1 MEPSS
6 EAGAQAGDM
15 RRGEGA
21 VVPATEGRGPGLPFR
36 LKENADLPGAV
47 RRVGEDYWP
56 EAMGAAEAPAPL
68 PPIPEPPSLAPLAPM
83 PPPEMSPISPL
94 PVAPVQQPPPMLP
107 MPAAPAPGA
116 LLGEGD
122 RVAVPPAPPGL
133 PPAPAL
139 PSPVPPS
146 PVAWGEAG
154 GFPRP
159 PKSVAV
165 PDVRGPVFFE
175 ALKDPV
181 SILMAVLLAAVV
193 GGMGTYLGWRLGG
206 EETLRQAREE
216 TEKRLISATADAE
229 ARHSELE
236 KQLQE
241 ARARVAEIE
250 RANAVLEQQG
260 KEREKALAAAH
271 AMIGPLKEEI
281 EGLKQAKAQGEGA
294 SAQVGDLVALRGEQG
309 RLVGLLREAVGEA
322 CEVGEDGPYVFVR
335 PKAPLYAEG
344 SNKPAE
350 AIIEAMKKVAVVA
363 KAYGGPY
370 RLQVEGH
377 TDSSPGPTVAGQGS
391 NLHAGAMRALDV
403 AQVLADA
410 GVPAAKMSLIS
421 QGEAFPVRG
430 GADAAASK
438 ANRRVE
444 IVFAPTRTVVAT
456 APAAP
461 VAETL
466 APAGGA
472 ASPAEMPEA
481 PRAIPVVTIPPEAQ
495 TPPAPND
502 PAPEAPAVIQTGT
515 VREAEAPPQ

>member
-21 VVPATEGRGPGLPFR
+21 VVPTTEGRGPGLPFR
-36 LKENADLPGAV
+36 LKEDADLPGAV

-56 EAMGAAEAPAPL
+56 EAMGAAEATAPL
-68 PPIPEPPSLAPLAPM
+68 PPIPGPPSLAPIAPT
-83 PPPEMSPISPL
+83 PPTEIP
-94 PVAPVQQPPPMLP
+94 PVAGAPVPPPPPMP
-107 MPAAPAPGA
+107 MPAAAAPGER
-116 LLGEGD
+116 LGEGD
-122 RVAVPPAPPGL
+122 SGAVPPAPPGP
-133 PPAPAL
+133 PPAPGL
-139 PSPVPPS
+139 PSPVAQA

-193 GGMGTYLGWRLGG
+193 GGMGAYLGWRLGG
-206 EETLRQAREE
+206 EEALRHARQE
-216 TEKRLISATADAE
+216 TEKRLISATAEAE
-229 ARHSELE
+229 ARQSELE

-250 RANAVLEQQG
+250 RANAVIEQQG
-260 KEREKALAAAH
+260 KEREKALAAAQ

-281 EGLKQAKAQGEGA
+281 EGLKQAKAAGEGA
-294 SAQVGDLVALRGEQG
+294 SAEVGDLVALRGEQG

-350 AIIEAMKKVAVVA
+350 AIIEAMKKVAGVA

-410 GVPAAKMSLIS
+410 GVSAATMSLIS
-421 QGEAFPVRG
+421 QGEAFPVRA

-444 IVFAPTRTVVAT
+444 IVFAPTRTVVPT

-461 VAETL
+461 VAEPL

-472 ASPAEMPEA
+472 ASPAETPEA